1 MASIEVRSMDVF
13 LIVALAVGGGC
24 GVLLGIVYSIDTAMD
39 VTQNTKDV
47 ISHWWWPIIY
57 IMFGGFGLATAA
69 FAIRRFSKTST

>member
-1 MASIEVRSMDVF
+1 MDVF